1 MENKIENI
9 KIRQTWLDE
18 IIDDI
23 SPEFQDSD
31 NAFQAL
37 ATSLIL
43 DIDINGIDPADIIVD
58 GSQDKQIDIIRIN
71 ENSEEGYAVVDII
84 QAKNSTGFSSNVII
98 QIRNGLDWIFERP
111 KEEYRKI
118 DNEDFVTKI
127 DEIRELRMTHG
138 PSNIEVNAF
147 FTTKGDSTVLSEE
160 YLQERKVLIDKYSSA
175 GFSNFS
181 YKEIGASELVGF
193 IEERERVKKQIDLKV
208 PIVYDRNRGSL
219 IQFNTGE
226 TKSVV
231 CTITGITLAEV
242 ASTEHR
248 DAIFDL
254 NVRPYY
260 GSKGRVNNEILNTC
274 SSDESSRFWFLNNGV
289 TMVCDKF
296 ELVDDP
302 DNHFLNVKN
311 AQIVNGCQ
319 TTVTIR
325 EAFESDSLNSDVKL
339 VLKVYATDNANLVDR
354 ITLTTNNQ
362 NRITER
368 DLRANEPVQRDI
380 QRIMNEIHGH
390 FYERKNKE
398 YRNFRGSKRKL
409 IVPNTKAAQAY
420 LAIVRNKPSKARGYL
435 GAIWSEFY
443 QEIFSN
449 ATVDDLL
456 VCYKIFDL
464 CQKKASDSKKDSSLE
479 RIDRDVR
486 VYGMFHIA
494 RILGFLLINDKWGT
508 ENILNLRTFLNDFD
522 MDSNQTQ
529 ENYDRAAEYA
539 VQIRKLDEIE
549 YPVPTLYYK
558 ANISKNRIMAKIQ
571 ELKESE

>member
-1 MENKIENI
+1 MNNKIENI

-18 IIDDI
+18 LVEDLVTD
-23 SPEFQDSD
+23 FQNSD
-31 NAFQAL
+31 YAFQSL
-37 ATSLIL
+37 STSLIL
-43 DIDINGIDPADIIVD
+43 DIDIDSIDPADIIVD

-71 ENSEEGYAVVDII
+71 ENAEEGYAIIDII
-84 QAKNSTGFSSNVII
+84 QAKNTKGFGSNTMI

-111 KEEYRKI
+111 KAEYQQI

-127 DEIRELRMTHG
+127 DEIRELRLNHG
-138 PSNIEVNAF
+138 PSNLEINVF
-147 FTTKGDSTVLSEE
+147 FATKGDSTVLSHE
-160 YLQERKVLIDKYSSA
+160 YLQERTILTEKYGSA
-175 GFSNFS
+175 GFSSFS
-181 YKEIGASELVGF
+181 FKEIGASELVGF
-193 IEERERVKKQIDLKV
+193 IEERERVKKQIDLKI

-231 CTITGITLAEV
+231 CTITGTTLAEL

-274 SSDESSRFWFLNNGV
+274 SSDESSRFWYLNNGV

-302 DNHFLNVKN
+302 DSHFIVVKN

-325 EAFESDSLNSDVKL
+325 EAYDSNSLNTDVKL
-339 VLKVYATDNANLVDR
+339 LLKVYATDNPNLVDR

-380 QRIMNEIHGH
+380 QRIMSELHGYY
-390 FYERKNKE
+390 YERKNKE

-456 VCYKIFDL
+456 VCYKIFEL
-464 CQKKASDSKKDSSLE
+464 CQKMARESKKDPSLE

-494 RILGFLLINDKWGT
+494 RLLGYLLIDDKWGN
-508 ENILNLRTFLNDFD
+508 ENVTSLRTFINEFEI
-522 MDSNQTQ
+522 DSDQILRAYN
-529 ENYDRAAEYA
+529 EAAEYA
-539 VQIRKLDEIE
+539 VNIRMLDEVD

-558 ANISKNRIMAKIQ
+558 ANTSKNKIMAIIQ
-571 ELKESE
+571 QLKES